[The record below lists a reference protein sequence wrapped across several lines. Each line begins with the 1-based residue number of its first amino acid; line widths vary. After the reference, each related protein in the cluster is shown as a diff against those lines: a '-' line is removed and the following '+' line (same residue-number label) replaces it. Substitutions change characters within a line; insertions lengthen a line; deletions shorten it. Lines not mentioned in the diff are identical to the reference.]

1 MNNKWM
7 ENFLL
12 LGLRIDSK
20 FKEEDNQFVD
30 AYIGPENLKQIVK
43 NEKPIDNQKLLQTTQ
58 NLITELKEM
67 NIKDKRKKYL
77 NKQLRAMDTVLRA
90 LDHEKLELKNEVENI
105 FDIKPEWIEE
115 KHFEEGLNLYKEGLP
130 GNGKLDERFNE
141 WYQRNYF
148 EFNSSDAKKDFI
160 IFIINEL
167 KKKTKNIIKLPEQ
180 EDLIIEMVTNKRF
193 GASTRYLGNY
203 RSRIEINNDIPF
215 NFFLLLPLIS
225 HELYPGHH
233 TEFCLKEE
241 NLVQGKNYTENN
253 IFILYSP
260 WLVIAEGL
268 AEIAFE
274 IIFDSNEA
282 AEWLRDNI
290 YNKYNIKTNDVNLN
304 YLLRASRLNSLD
316 QISSNAA
323 IMIDEGRPIEEVK
336 NYMKKY
342 TLQTDYM
349 IDHTI
354 NNLKSSHF
362 KRIYS
367 FAYSHGRKIIRDYLD
382 QGDKKKRMIKL
393 LKGQCYPSG
402 LTK

>member
-1 MNNKWM
+1 MNKEWM

-12 LGLRIDSK
+12 LGLRIDTR
-20 FKEEDNQFVD
+20 FKEKDNQYVD
-30 AYIGPENLKQIVK
+30 AYIGPEKLEQIVK
-43 NEKPIDNQKLLQTTQ
+43 NEEQIDNDKLLKTTEK
-58 NLITELKEM
+58 LTTDLEGM
-67 NIKDKRKKYL
+67 NIEDNRKIYL
-77 NKQLRAMDTVLRA
+77 KKQLIAMETVLRILNQEE
-90 LDHEKLELKNEVENI
+90 LDLKHVVKNI
-105 FDIKPEWIEE
+105 FDVKPKWIAE

-130 GNGKLDERFNE
+130 GNGKLEERFNE
-141 WYQRNYF
+141 WSQRNFYEF
-148 EFNSSDAKKDFI
+148 ESSKAKRDFI

-167 KKKTKNIIKLPEQ
+167 KKRTKNFIDLPEQ

-203 RSRIEINNDIPF
+203 RSKIEINNDIPF

-241 NLVQGKNYTENN
+241 NLIEGKNYIENN

-268 AEIAFE
+268 AEVSFE
-274 IIFDSNEA
+274 ILFDSREA
-282 AEWLRDNI
+282 AEWLKDNI
-290 YNKYNIKTNDVNLN
+290 YSQYNINTDDVGLH

-323 IMIDEGRPIEEVK
+323 IMIDDGRPVAEVK
-336 NYMKKY
+336 KYMKKY

-354 NNLKSSHF
+354 QNLKSSQF

-367 FAYSHGRKIIRDYLD
+367 FAYSHGSKIIRNYLD
-382 QGDKKKRMIKL
+382 EGDHKKRMIRL

-402 LTK
+402 L